1 MVHNRRLMMKSA
13 DGGVLVLRKRTVS
26 GAVLI
31 AAVALVASACA
42 KNSSGAAGTTS
53 APPTVSASAS
63 GVPTFQTIDKGYITV
78 GSCLDYPPFESVKG
92 GNPTGFDV
100 DLAEAIA
107 GKIGYEGK
115 VKWVKANFDTIFTAV
130 ANGQFDVV
138 AAAVTATGKVGKQ
151 RAQTVSFSNYYYN
164 SEQALSVN
172 PTQSPDITSPDQ
184 LKAGDTVGVQKGTTG
199 ADWAIQ
205 NLQPKGITIKTYQT
219 GPDAF
224 RDLSGGNITAV
235 VVDEPASYAIV
246 ATMSDV
252 AVVAPI
258 DTNEKYAF
266 AFAPTST
273 SLLAAWNDGLQQ
285 VINDGQF
292 ATIFD
297 KYFPGVPVPA
307 EYQPAA

>member
-1 MVHNRRLMMKSA
+1 M
-13 DGGVLVLRKRTVS
+13 
-26 GAVLI
+26 
-31 AAVALVASACA
+31 ALVSAACA
-42 KNSSGAAGTTS
+42 KNSKEGAGSTT
-53 APPTVSASAS
+53 PPATVSASAAI
-63 GVPTFQTIDKGYITV
+63 PTFETINPGFITV

-100 DLAEAIA
+100 ELTEAIA
-107 GKIGYEGK
+107 AKIGYEGK
-115 VKWVKANFDTIFTAV
+115 VKWTKANFDTIFTAV

-151 RAQTVSFSNYYYN
+151 RAQTVAFSNYYYN

-184 LKAGDTVGVQKGTTG
+184 LKSGDTVGVQKGTTG

-273 SLLAAWNDGLQQ
+273 SLVTAWNTGLQQ
-285 VINDGQF
+285 VIDAGQF

-297 KYFPGVPVPA
+297 TYFPGVPVPA
-307 EYQPAA
+307 EYQPAT

>member
-1 MVHNRRLMMKSA
+1 M
-13 DGGVLVLRKRTVS
+13 
-26 GAVLI
+26 
-31 AAVALVASACA
+31 ALVSAACA
-42 KNSSGAAGTTS
+42 KNSNEGAGATT
-53 APPTVSASAS
+53 PPASVSASS
-63 GVPTFQTIDKGYITV
+63 GIPTFETVNPGFITV

-100 DLAEAIA
+100 ELTEAIA
-107 GKIGYEGK
+107 AKIGYEGK
-115 VKWVKANFDTIFTAV
+115 VKWTKANFDTIFTAG

-151 RAQTVSFSNYYYN
+151 RAQTVAFSNYYYN

-172 PTQSPDITSPDQ
+172 PTKSPDITSPDQ
-184 LKAGDTVGVQKGTTG
+184 LTSGDTVGVQKGTTG
-199 ADWAIQ
+199 ADWAVQ

-224 RDLSGGNITAV
+224 RDLSGGNITGV

-273 SLLAAWNDGLQQ
+273 SLVTAWNTGFQQ
-285 VINDGQF
+285 VIDDGQF

-307 EYQPAA
+307 EYQPAT

>member
-1 MVHNRRLMMKSA
+1 MRKKIVSA
-13 DGGVLVLRKRTVS
+13 AVLVATM
-26 GAVLI
+26 
-31 AAVALVASACA
+31 ALVSTACA
-42 KNSSGAAGTTS
+42 KNSNEGAGSTT
-53 APPTVSASAS
+53 PPGTVSPSS
-63 GVPTFQTIDKGYITV
+63 PGVPTFDTVKAGFITV

-100 DLAEAIA
+100 ELTEAVA
-107 GKIGYEGK
+107 AKIGYEGK

-151 RAQTVSFSNYYYN
+151 RAQTVNFSNFYYN

-172 PTQSPDITSPDQ
+172 TTQSPDITSPDQ

-224 RDLSGGNITAV
+224 RDLSGGNITGV
-235 VVDEPASYAIV
+235 VVDEPASYGIV

-266 AFAPTST
+266 AFAPTNT

-285 VINDGQF
+285 VIDDGQF

-297 KYFPGVPVPA
+297 TYFPGVPVPA

>member
-1 MVHNRRLMMKSA
+1 MALLSA
-13 DGGVLVLRKRTVS
+13 
-26 GAVLI
+26 
-31 AAVALVASACA
+31 ACA
-42 KNSSGAAGTTS
+42 KSSGEGAGSTT
-53 APPTVSASAS
+53 PPATVSASS
-63 GVPTFQTIDKGYITV
+63 EIPTFETVNPGFITV
-78 GSCLDYPPFESVKG
+78 GSCLDYPPFETVKG
-92 GNPTGFDV
+92 GDPTGFDV
-100 DLAEAIA
+100 ELTDAIA
-107 GKIGYEGK
+107 AKIGYEGK

-151 RAQTVSFSNYYYN
+151 RAQTVAFSNYYYN

-172 PTQSPDITSPDQ
+172 PTKSPDITSPDD
-184 LKAGDTVGVQKGTTG
+184 LKSGDTVGVQKGTTG
-199 ADWAIQ
+199 ADWAIA
-205 NLQPKGITIKTYQT
+205 NLQPKGIAIKTYQT

-273 SLLAAWNDGLQQ
+273 SLVTAWNNGLQQ
-285 VINDGQF
+285 IIDDGQF

-307 EYQPAA
+307 EYQPAT

>member
-1 MVHNRRLMMKSA
+1 MALASA
-13 DGGVLVLRKRTVS
+13 
-26 GAVLI
+26 
-31 AAVALVASACA
+31 ACA
-42 KNSSGAAGTTS
+42 KNSTEGAGSTT
-53 APPTVSASAS
+53 PPATVSASAEI
-63 GVPTFQTIDKGYITV
+63 PTFETVNPGFITV

-100 DLAEAIA
+100 ELTEAIA
-107 GKIGYEGK
+107 AKIGYEGK
-115 VKWVKANFDTIFTAV
+115 VKWTKANFDTIFTAV

-151 RAQTVSFSNYYYN
+151 RAQTVAFSNYYYN

-184 LKAGDTVGVQKGTTG
+184 LKSGDTVGVQKGTTG

-273 SLLAAWNDGLQQ
+273 SLVTAWNAGLQQ
-285 VINDGQF
+285 VIDDGQF

-297 KYFPGVPVPA
+297 TYFPGVPVPA
-307 EYQPAA
+307 EYQPAT

>member
-1 MVHNRRLMMKSA
+1 M
-13 DGGVLVLRKRTVS
+13 
-26 GAVLI
+26 
-31 AAVALVASACA
+31 ALVSTACA
-42 KNSSGAAGTTS
+42 KNSTEGAGSTT
-53 APPTVSASAS
+53 PPATVSASGS
-63 GVPTFQTIDKGYITV
+63 VVPTFDTVKAGSITV
-78 GSCLDYPPFESVKG
+78 GSCLDYPPFETVKG

-100 DLAEAIA
+100 ELTEAIA
-107 GKIGYEGK
+107 AKIGYEGK

-151 RAQTVSFSNYYYN
+151 RAQTVNFSNYYYN

-172 PTQSPDITSPDQ
+172 PTKSPDITSPDQ
-184 LKAGDTVGVQKGTTG
+184 LKSGDTVGVQKGTTG

-205 NLQPKGITIKTYQT
+205 NLQPKGITIKTYQN

-235 VVDEPASYAIV
+235 VVDEPASYGIV

-285 VINDGQF
+285 VIDDGQF